1 MGHLTNLFIYQ
12 RARLTC
18 VDAYRIAG
26 TIRDSDLRD
35 QIRRAAT
42 SVVLN
47 IAEGRGRG
55 SDADFAR
62 CLAIARGSNSE
73 LTAQL
78 TIAGDIG
85 LTPGKDL
92 SPLLS
97 EIDQVGRMISSLIKR
112 LRGRPR

>member
-1 MGHLTNLFIYQ
+1 MTTLDRLDIYHKA
-12 RARLTC
+12 RATC
-18 VDAYRIAG
+18 AVAYVLAG
-26 TIRDSDLRD
+26 ELRDRDLKD

-55 SDADFAR
+55 SDLDFAR
-62 CLAIARGSNSE
+62 CLAIARGSNTE

-85 LTPGKDL
+85 LLPRGRVMVLVAD
-92 SPLLS
+92 
-97 EIDQVGRMISSLIKR
+97 IDRVGRMISGLIKR
-112 LRGRPR
+112 LRG